1 MCSNFSVQVYSQIM
15 LSTTLNKLSVW
26 FSHHSAFSG
35 YFEPV
40 IQRVKPAWRQ
50 GLYRAQVLNVTK
62 AIGDFVHITLQ
73 PQHQWK
79 AHKAGQHIELT
90 VELNGRLLTR
100 IFTIASSARQYAKDK
115 TITLVIKTHK
125 FGRFTPQLDKEL
137 TINSWVNIS
146 AAKGEF
152 VFQYSNK
159 SLDTPT
165 VMVAGGSGITPMM
178 SMLSEHLST
187 TNNPIYLRYIAPLN
201 EHQFVEQLA
210 LLAKKYPCFTFDL
223 MTRNEHE
230 LQPLA
235 LVAKSAIYCC
245 GPQGLMSDIEALS
258 KNTGANF
265 YQEHFSLAPIVNDD
279 SSIEVDVTV
288 TLNGNVFTASNQQNL
303 LIQLENQNAQVTRG
317 CGIGVCHQCHCTKK
331 SGLVKNL
338 LTGDVSDSGEQ
349 IIQLCIS
356 QPLSN
361 LEMSI

>member
-1 MCSNFSVQVYSQIM
+1 MRSNFSVQVYSQIM
-15 LSTTLNKLSVW
+15 LSTTLNKLSLW

-62 AIGDFVHITLQ
+62 TIGSFVHITLQ

-90 VELNGRLLTR
+90 AELNGRLLTR
-100 IFTIASSARQYAKDK
+100 IFTIASSPEQYAKDK
-115 TITLVIKTHK
+115 TITLVIKTNEL
-125 FGRFTPQLDKEL
+125 GRFTPQLADEL
-137 TINSWVNIS
+137 TINSWLNIS
-146 AAKGEF
+146 AAQGEF
-152 VFQYSNK
+152 VFHQTDKQIEK
-159 SLDTPT
+159 SI
-165 VMVAGGSGITPMM
+165 VMLAGGSGITPMM
-178 SMLSEHLST
+178 SMLSEHLSA
-187 TNNPIYLRYIAPLN
+187 TNSPMYLRYIAPLN
-201 EHQFVEQLA
+201 EHQFVEQLES
-210 LLAKKYPCFTFDL
+210 LAKQHSHFTFDL
-223 MTRNEHE
+223 MTRSEHKS
-230 LQPLA
+230 QPLTLLA
-235 LVAKSAIYCC
+235 NSDVYCC
-245 GPQGLMSDIEALS
+245 GPQGLMSDIETLS
-258 KNTGANF
+258 KEAGANF

-279 SSIEVDVTV
+279 SAAEIDVTV
-288 TLNGNVFTASNQQNL
+288 TLNGNAFNASNQQNL
-303 LIQLENQNAQVTRG
+303 LAQLESQNAPVIRG

-356 QPLSN
+356 QPLSD

>member
-1 MCSNFSVQVYSQIM
+1 MRSNFSVQVYSQIM
-15 LSTTLNKLSVW
+15 LSIILNKLSLW

-62 AIGDFVHITLQ
+62 EIGDFVHITLQ

-90 VELNGRLLTR
+90 AEFNGRLLTR
-100 IFTIASSARQYAKDK
+100 LFTIASSPQQYAKDK
-115 TITLVIKTHK
+115 TITLVIKTNEL
-125 FGRFTPQLDKEL
+125 GRFTPQLADEL
-137 TINSWVNIS
+137 TINSWLNIS
-146 AAKGEF
+146 AAQGEF
-152 VFQYSNK
+152 VFQQSNK
-159 SLDTPT
+159 SLENPT
-165 VMVAGGSGITPMM
+165 VMIAGGSGITPMM
-178 SMLSEHLST
+178 SMLSEYVSA
-187 TNNPIYLRYIAPLN
+187 TNSPMYLRYIAPVN
-201 EHQFVEQLA
+201 EHQFVEQLEQ
-210 LLAKKYPCFTFDL
+210 LTQEYPYFTFDL
-223 MTRNEHE
+223 ISRSEHE
-230 LQPLA
+230 SQPLT
-235 LVAKSAIYCC
+235 LLAKSDVYCC

-258 KNTGANF
+258 KDAGANF
-265 YQEHFSLAPIVNDD
+265 YQEHFSLAPIVNND
-279 SSIEVDVTV
+279 SATEIDVTV
-288 TLNGNVFTASNQQNL
+288 TLNGNAFTASNQQNL
-303 LIQLENQNAQVTRG
+303 LIQLESQNAPVMRG

-356 QPLSN
+356 QPLSD

>member
-1 MCSNFSVQVYSQIM
+1 MRSNFSVQVYTQIM
-15 LSTTLNKLSVW
+15 LSTTLNKLSIW

-100 IFTIASSARQYAKDK
+100 IFTIASSPQQYVKDK
-115 TITLVIKTHK
+115 TITLVIKTNEL
-125 FGRFTPQLDKEL
+125 GRFTPQLADEL

-146 AAKGEF
+146 AAQGDF
-152 VFQYSNK
+152 VFQQVNK
-159 SLDTPT
+159 PLETPT
-165 VMVAGGSGITPMM
+165 VMIAGGSGITPMM

-187 TNNPIYLRYIAPLN
+187 ANNPMYLRYIAPLN
-201 EHQFVEQLA
+201 EHQFVEHLA
-210 LLAKKYPCFTFDL
+210 LLAKEHPYFTFDL
-223 MTRNEHE
+223 MTRSEHE
-230 LQPLA
+230 SQPLT
-235 LVAKSAIYCC
+235 LLAKSDVYCC
-245 GPQGLMSDIEALS
+245 GPQGLMFDIEALS
-258 KNTGANF
+258 KDTGANF
-265 YQEHFSLAPIVNDD
+265 YQEHFSLAPTFNDD
-279 SSIEVDVTV
+279 SAAKIDITV
-288 TLNGNVFTASNQQNL
+288 TLNGKVFTASDQQNL
-303 LIQLENQNAQVTRG
+303 LIQLESQNAPVIRG

-356 QPLSN
+356 KPLSD